1 MFIFSNNIFPHILC
15 LNILTSGLVS
25 YYNQINGLNRKSHKA
40 DLINHFT
47 AKNPLV
53 KEDKIMLRVFVDSG
67 SSIKQSEKKQYNVEI
82 IPLKILLGDKE
93 YSDGIDLSMDFF
105 YSKLIDD
112 GLFPKTSLPSLD
124 ETEKKIMQYVEQGD
138 DVIILP
144 ISSGISGTYNT
155 FRIMFED
162 QPNVRVIDTKTAV
175 GGVRILVE
183 EVNKYRDKGLDYIE
197 KKLNELIPR
206 IRVAAIP
213 ETLEYLHRGGRL
225 SKTAFVAGS
234 LAQVKPLITFE
245 DGFVKVLTKAIGL
258 KRAMITLAKLL
269 ETECDTSYH
278 IIPSY
283 TYSNKNLVDLIKMV
297 DHKFLPSMVHQDNLD
312 PAIACHWGPGAFGFI
327 FVRKEN

>member
-1 MFIFSNNIFPHILC
+1 
-15 LNILTSGLVS
+15 
-25 YYNQINGLNRKSHKA
+25 
-40 DLINHFT
+40 
-47 AKNPLV
+47 
-53 KEDKIMLRVFVDSG
+53 MLRVFVDSG

-183 EVNKYRDKGLDYIE
+183 EVNKYRDKGLDFIE
-197 KKLNELIPR
+197 NKLNELIPR

-225 SKTAFVAGS
+225 SKAAYVAGS
-234 LAQVKPLITFE
+234 MAQVKPIITFE
-245 DGFVKVLTKAIGL
+245 DGYVKVMSKAIGI
-258 KRAMITLAKLL
+258 KRAMLTLAKLL
-269 ETECDTSYH
+269 ETECDPEYS
-278 IIPSY
+278 IVPSY
-283 TYSNKNLVDLIKMV
+283 TYSNKNLVDLIKMT
-297 DHKFLPSMVHQDNLD
+297 DRKFIPSMVRQDNLD
-312 PAIACHWGPGAFGFI
+312 PAIACHWGPNAFGYI
-327 FVRKEN
+327 FVRKQ